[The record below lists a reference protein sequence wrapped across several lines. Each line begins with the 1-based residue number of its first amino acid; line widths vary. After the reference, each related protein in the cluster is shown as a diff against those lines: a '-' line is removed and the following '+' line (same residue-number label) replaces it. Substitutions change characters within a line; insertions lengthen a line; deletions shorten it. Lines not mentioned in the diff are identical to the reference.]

1 MTSDAGTPL
10 PDTSPILRIV
20 LIVGSLLVLWIVINR
35 VRKKKIRIADS
46 VYWVVCAGLMILF
59 AVFPGIAFFFAGLL
73 GFLSPSNFV
82 FCMIIILMLVK
93 LFNMACDISRLTDRI
108 EQLAQELALHKRR
121 IRTRK

>member
-1 MTSDAGTPL
+1 M
-10 PDTSPILRIV
+10 RIV